1 MSYPPDDDSDQGE
14 PSREAVTP
22 RGGFMARPGL
32 KEPPRHAVVVRVGDA
47 PATGEIP
54 LARQSK
60 PPPEPVLLPSISSL
74 AEDEKVT
81 LRAIPTP
88 SAPRA
93 VELPPVIESVPPPS
107 DMPVVASVR
116 PPEPERSKT
125 SRRSGAAIAW
135 AAAAGLVL
143 GLGSVAMSRLA
154 KPASGSATPAAA
166 GVSEQPLEAVAAPV
180 ELAPARPLASSAP
193 VPSQRVAPP
202 PSAAPLG
209 ATPPKPARRA
219 IF

>member
-1 MSYPPDDDSDQGE
+1 MSYPPDDDTDQGE

-32 KEPPRHAVVVRVGDA
+32 KQPPRHAVVVRVGDA

-60 PPPEPVLLPSISSL
+60 PPPEPALPPSNRSL
-74 AEDEKVT
+74 AQDDKVT
-81 LRAIPTP
+81 LRAVPTP

-93 VELPPVIESVPPPS
+93 ADLPPVIESVPPPS

-116 PPEPERSKT
+116 PPERSKT

-135 AAAAGLVL
+135 AAAAGIVL

-154 KPASGSATPAAA
+154 ASRSAAPASAGIAEPQLEPAGAAA
-166 GVSEQPLEAVAAPV
+166 VP
-180 ELAPARPLASSAP
+180 LAPPSPLASSAP
-193 VPSQRVAPP
+193 VPSQRAVAA
-202 PSAAPLG
+202 PSAAPPG
-209 ATPPKPARRA
+209 GTPAKPARRA

>member
-1 MSYPPDDDSDQGE
+1 MSDLHRHPPDPTDLSEPGE
-14 PSREAVTP
+14 PSREALTP

-60 PPPEPVLLPSISSL
+60 PPPAPVLVQPE
-74 AEDEKVT
+74 AVPTQDDKVT

-93 VELPPVIESVPPPS
+93 VEPPPVFDSVPPPS

-116 PPEPERSKT
+116 APESARAQT
-125 SRRSGAAIAW
+125 SHRSGAAILV
-135 AAAAGLVL
+135 AAAAGIAL
-143 GLGSVAMSRLA
+143 GLGSVVMSRWV
-154 KPASGSATPAAA
+154 KPASP
-166 GVSEQPLEAVAAPV
+166 VSEQRLEPIGVAA
-180 ELAPARPLASSAP
+180 EQPAQPAPLASSAP
-193 VPSQRVAPP
+193 APSQRAEPAA
-202 PSAAPLG
+202 SAASPVS
-209 ATPPKPARRA
+209 APPKPARRA